1 MTTYEKI
8 VKGATKVK
16 VAAPKPKYIEPILM
30 STLIDHSVEAENF
43 VTIMKALR
51 GRLQDSAWSVV
62 YKLLI
67 VIHIM
72 IREGDRDVT
81 LNYLV
86 NKDPNMLNLS
96 HSRHYQK
103 PQP

>member
-51 GRLQDSAWSVV
+51 GRLQTVRGRLYIAVDC
-62 YKLLI
+62 
-67 VIHIM
+67 
-72 IREGDRDVT
+72 
-81 LNYLV
+81 N
-86 NKDPNMLNLS
+86 S
-96 HSRHYQK
+96 HND
-103 PQP
+103 